1 MSDSFSNDI
10 PYEFA
15 GLFICL
21 PIRSIMLCRFF
32 LKAGSL
38 FRGQGKPVAFKA
50 IGKDGLSVDVEGYL
64 YDERDSIVDIV
75 RSIHHGMGWLNSPLE
90 SGKTYYVKVKSAQ
103 GLEKKFFL
111 A

>member
-1 MSDSFSNDI
+1 MPADTLDYAVSFFPEGGEFI
-10 PYEFA
+10 P
-15 GLFICL
+15 GT
-21 PIRSIMLCRFF
+21 R
-32 LKAGSL
+32 
-38 FRGQGKPVAFKA
+38 QTVAFKA

-111 A
+111 P